1 MSEFVGYYNGEWMPM
16 DRIAYDPSDLGPSK
30 GDQVFETIRTFGGKS
45 FRMKEHVDRLY
56 RSLKYVRIDPGLTA
70 QEMLDLSEEG
80 IERNKHLLDEV
91 GDSYSASR
99 NLVTRGP
106 GGPRA
111 WSAGPPN
118 VYIKYGPNA
127 IWYEDKYVDGLHG
140 VITRTRSYDAEA
152 LDPKL
157 KHLSRMNM
165 SIAELEAND
174 LDPGAWPIL
183 TDKDGYL
190 TEGSGYNVF
199 IVTDGVL
206 RTPTER
212 AILAGVSRGM
222 VLDLADGLGL
232 PAKVEHLQPYDAYTA
247 DEALLHEHAV
257 LRPAGYVHRQTRGGG
272 REAGSDH
279 DAASCGVERGGR
291 HRHHR
296 PGDGVFGAELKA
308 DAFRGNCT

>member
-1 MSEFVGYYNGEWMPM
+1 
-16 DRIAYDPSDLGPSK
+16 
-30 GDQVFETIRTFGGKS
+30 
-45 FRMKEHVDRLY
+45 MKEHVDRLY
-56 RSLKYVRIDPGLTA
+56 RSLKYVRIDPGLTS

-80 IERNKHLLDEV
+80 IERNRHLLDEV
-91 GDSYSASR
+91 GDFSISQ
-99 NLVTRGP
+99 LVTRGP

-111 WSAGPPN
+111 WAAGPPN
-118 VYIKYGPNA
+118 VYIKYGPNT
-127 IWYEDKYVDGLHG
+127 IWYADNYVNGLHG

-232 PAKVEHLQPYDAYTA
+232 PATVEHLQPYDAYTA
-247 DEALLHEHAV
+247 DEAFFTSTPFCV
-257 LRPAGYVHRQTRGGG
+257 LPVTYIDKRPM
-272 REAGSDH
+272 
-279 DAASCGVERGGR
+279 
-291 HRHHR
+291 
-296 PGDGVFGAELKA
+296 GDGKPGPITMQLLAAWSEAVGIDVIDQAMQLSG
-308 DAFRGNCT
+308 RN

>member
-16 DRIAYDPSDLGPSK
+16 DRITYDPSDLGPSK
-30 GDQVFETIRTFGGKS
+30 GDQVFETIRTFGGAS

-80 IERNKHLLDEV
+80 IERNRHLLDEV
-91 GDSYSASR
+91 GDFSIQQ
-99 NLVTRGP
+99 LVTRGP

-111 WSAGPPN
+111 WAAGPPN
-118 VYIKYGPNA
+118 VYIKFGPNT
-127 IWYEDKYVDGLHG
+127 IWYEDKYADGLHG

-247 DEALLHEHAV
+247 DEAFFTSTPFCVLPVTCIDKRAV
-257 LRPAGYVHRQTRGGG
+257 
-272 REAGSDH
+272 
-279 DAASCGVERGGR
+279 
-291 HRHHR
+291 
-296 PGDGVFGAELKA
+296 GDGKPGPITMQLLAAWSEAVGIDIIDQAMEYA
-308 DAFRGNCT
+308 GRN

>member
-1 MSEFVGYYNGEWMPM
+1 M
-16 DRIAYDPSDLGPSK
+16 
-30 GDQVFETIRTFGGKS
+30 
-45 FRMKEHVDRLY
+45 
-56 RSLKYVRIDPGLTA
+56 
-70 QEMLDLSEEG
+70 
-80 IERNKHLLDEV
+80 
-91 GDSYSASR
+91 
-99 NLVTRGP
+99 
-106 GGPRA
+106 
-111 WSAGPPN
+111 
-118 VYIKYGPNA
+118 
-127 IWYEDKYVDGLHG
+127 DGLHG

-247 DEALLHEHAV
+247 DEAFFTSTPF
-257 LRPAGYVHRQTRGGG
+257 LRAAGDVHRQAGGG
-272 REAGSDH
+272 RREARTDYH
-279 DAASCGVERGGR
+279 AASCGVERGGR

-296 PGDGVFGAELKA
+296 PSDGVFGAELRV
-308 DAFRGNCT
+308 DGVGVV

>member
-1 MSEFVGYYNGEWMPM
+1 MTEFTAYFNGEWVPDSEVKIEPT
-16 DRIAYDPSDLGPSK
+16 DRGF
-30 GDQVFETIRTFGGKS
+30 QVADVVFDVARTFGGKS

-80 IERNKHLLDEV
+80 IERNRHLLDEV
-91 GDSYSASR
+91 GDFSIQQ
-99 NLVTRGP
+99 LVTRGP

-111 WSAGPPN
+111 WAAGPPN
-118 VYIKYGPNA
+118 VYIKFGPNT
-127 IWYEDKYVDGLHG
+127 IWYEDKYTDGLHG

-232 PAKVEHLQPYDAYTA
+232 PTTIEHLQPYDAYTA
-247 DEALLHEHAV
+247 DEAFFTSTPFCVLPVTYIDKRAV
-257 LRPAGYVHRQTRGGG
+257 
-272 REAGSDH
+272 
-279 DAASCGVERGGR
+279 
-291 HRHHR
+291 
-296 PGDGVFGAELKA
+296 GDGKPGPITTQLLAAWSEAVGIDIIDQAMEYA
-308 DAFRGNCT
+308 GRN